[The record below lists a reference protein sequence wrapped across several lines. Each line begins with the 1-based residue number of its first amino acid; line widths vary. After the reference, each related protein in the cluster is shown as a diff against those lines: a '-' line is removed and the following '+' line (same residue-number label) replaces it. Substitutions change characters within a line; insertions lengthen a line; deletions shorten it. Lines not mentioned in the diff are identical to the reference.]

1 MDNGR
6 KVSAQFDHFYSKSE
20 YPYLALSFYNLI
32 PCCPT
37 CNKAKGETQIVINPY
52 AEGFEDKGRII
63 IDSLMNCVLHDA
75 DWTVKL
81 DTDAR
86 CATNVSAFVLD
97 ELYQKHKDYA
107 HEIVWKIIAN
117 ERGYLESL
125 INTFKEMGLNDDLI
139 QRVLLGIYLDE
150 DKMLD
155 KPLSKMTLD
164 ILKQLKGT

>member
-1 MDNGR
+1 MLFR
-6 KVSAQFDHFYSKSE
+6 S
-20 YPYLALSFYNLI
+20 
-32 PCCPT
+32 
-37 CNKAKGETQIVINPY
+37 
-52 AEGFEDKGRII
+52 
-63 IDSLMNCVLHDA
+63 
-75 DWTVKL
+75 
-81 DTDAR
+81 DAR

-139 QRVLLGIYLDE
+139 QRVLWGIYLDE